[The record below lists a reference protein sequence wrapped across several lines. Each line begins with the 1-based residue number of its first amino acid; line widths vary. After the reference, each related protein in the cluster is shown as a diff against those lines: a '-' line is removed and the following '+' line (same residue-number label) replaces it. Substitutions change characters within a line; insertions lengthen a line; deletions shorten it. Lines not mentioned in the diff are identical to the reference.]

1 MKKTFYVL
9 GMAALMAG
17 FTACNSGAETTDN
30 NESAAVENADEGAK
44 CGEGKCGEGKC
55 GAATSEKKKSK
66 LDMMD
71 TDADGQIS
79 QEEFITLMSTKFTV
93 KDADGSGSISK
104 DECIQDGCA
113 SFDNFNILDTDGDS
127 FISEQEY
134 TDGLGN
140 VFSNIDADAD
150 GFISKEELKV
160 HAKGEKTTTEGEKQ
174 DHFASI
180 DTDGNGEISKEEFEA
195 HITVE
200 FTEKDKNADGQI
212 TADECGK
219 FDMLNKDGDDFIS
232 DEEFTNGHNMMF
244 EKMDKDGSGTISKE
258 EMEAQIKAMKA
269 EVSEDAD
276 TDAKCGEGK
285 CGK

>member
-17 FTACNSGAETTDN
+17 FTACNSGTETTDN
-30 NESAAVENADEGAK
+30 SENTAVENTEVDAGAK

-55 GAATSEKKKSK
+55 GG
-66 LDMMD
+66 
-71 TDADGQIS
+71 AD
-79 QEEFITLMSTKFTV
+79 
-93 KDADGSGSISK
+93 
-104 DECIQDGCA
+104 
-113 SFDNFNILDTDGDS
+113 
-127 FISEQEY
+127 
-134 TDGLGN
+134 
-140 VFSNIDADAD
+140 
-150 GFISKEELKV
+150 
-160 HAKGEKTTTEGEKQ
+160 TEGEKQ

-195 HITVE
+195 HIAVE

-232 DEEFTNGHNMMF
+232 DEEFANGHNMMF
-244 EKMDKDGSGTISKE
+244 EKMDKDASGTISKE
-258 EMEAQIKAMKA
+258 EMEAQMKAMKA
-269 EVSEDAD
+269 EMGEDAD
-276 TDAKCGEGK
+276 ADAKCGEGK